1 MRSDLSSCAV
11 VCFFKER
18 VLNDVAFTL
27 FIILHCL
34 DAIFQTLRS
43 AKKVTPIVIVVAIVK
58 VEVGD
63 LLAVQ
68 SGKVGFVACIEAF
81 KSKVMKKIRRYLLL
95 HFS

>member
-1 MRSDLSSCAV
+1 MRSDLPSCAIV
-11 VCFFKER
+11 RFFKEW
-18 VLNDVAFTL
+18 VFNDVAFTL

-34 DAIFQTLRS
+34 DAVLHTLRS
-43 AKKVTPIVIVVAIVK
+43 AEKVTPVVIVVAIVK

-81 KSKVMKKIRRYLLL
+81 KSKVMK
-95 HFS
+95 